1 MRNKILLVEDEI
13 NIASFIKRG
22 LEEFGYEVVVAND
35 GEAGWQEI
43 LGGQFQMLIF
53 DIVMPKLSGL
63 DLCRRYR
70 EQYGYA
76 TPVLLLTALGT
87 TENIVEGLEAGA
99 DEYIVKP
106 FSFRELQARIAALL
120 RRSKMAMSMD
130 GEHSLVD
137 GGLQVADLTLNL
149 SVHRAERQGQVI
161 DLTTKECRLLE
172 FFIHNKGVVLNRE
185 TLLKNVWDKNFDTN
199 TNVVD
204 VYVNYL
210 RNKIDKGF
218 SHKLIK
224 TVMGVGYVMES

>member
-1 MRNKILLVEDEI
+1 MDKILLVEDEV

-22 LEEFGYEVVVAND
+22 LEEFGYEVVVAHD
-35 GEAGWQEI
+35 GETGWQEI
-43 LGGQFQMLIF
+43 LNGQFQMFIF

-76 TPVLLLTALGT
+76 VPILLLTALGT
-87 TENIVEGLEAGA
+87 TENIVDGLEAGA

-106 FSFRELQARIAALL
+106 FSFRELQARMTALL
-120 RRSKMAMSMD
+120 RRSKMAAFD
-130 GEHSLVD
+130 KQDPSLP
-137 GGLQVADLTLNL
+137 GRLQVSDLSLNL
-149 SVHRAERQGQVI
+149 SAHRAERDGTVI

-172 FFIHNKGVVLNRE
+172 FFMHNKGVVLSRE

-218 SHKLIK
+218 DHKLIK
-224 TVMGVGYVMES
+224 TVMGVGYVME

>member
-1 MRNKILLVEDEI
+1 MDKILLVEDEV
-13 NIASFIKRG
+13 NIASFVKRG
-22 LEEFGYEVVVAND
+22 LEEFGYEVVVAYD

-43 LGGQFQMLIF
+43 LDGRFQMLIF
-53 DIVMPKLSGL
+53 DIVMPKMSGL

-120 RRSKMAMSMD
+120 RRSKMSMPQASD
-130 GEHSLVD
+130 TSLV

-149 SVHRAERQGQVI
+149 SAHRADRQGVSI

-185 TLLKNVWDKNFDTN
+185 TLLRNVWDKNFDTN

-218 SHKLIK
+218 DRKLIK
-224 TVMGVGYVMES
+224 TVMGVGYVMDA

>member
-1 MRNKILLVEDEI
+1 M

-22 LEEFGYEVVVAND
+22 LEEFGYEVVVAHD

-43 LGGQFQMLIF
+43 LNGQFQMFIF

-76 TPVLLLTALGT
+76 VPILLLTALGT
-87 TENIVEGLEAGA
+87 TENIVDGLEAGA

-106 FSFRELQARIAALL
+106 FSFRELQARMTALL
-120 RRSKMAMSMD
+120 RRSKMAASD
-130 GEHSLVD
+130 KQDPSLR
-137 GGLQVADLTLNL
+137 GRLQVSDLSLNL
-149 SVHRAERQGQVI
+149 SAHRAERDGTVI

-172 FFIHNKGVVLNRE
+172 FFMHNKGVVLSRE
-185 TLLKNVWDKNFDTN
+185 MLLKNVWDKNFDTN

-218 SHKLIK
+218 DHKLIK
-224 TVMGVGYVMES
+224 TVMGVGYVME

>member
-1 MRNKILLVEDEI
+1 MDKILLVEDEV

-22 LEEFGYEVVVAND
+22 LEEFGYEVVVAYD

-43 LGGQFQMLIF
+43 LGGQYQMLIF

-63 DLCRRYR
+63 ELCRRYR
-70 EQYGYA
+70 EQFRYSA
-76 TPVLLLTALGT
+76 PILLLTALGT

-120 RRSKMAMSMD
+120 RRSKMLKPQ
-130 GEHSLVD
+130 ENEPSLV

-149 SVHRAERQGQVI
+149 SAHRAERQGVSI

-172 FFIHNKGVVLNRE
+172 FFIQNKGVVLNRE

-218 SHKLIK
+218 DHKLIK
-224 TVMGVGYVMES
+224 TVMGVGYVMEA

>member
-1 MRNKILLVEDEI
+1 MDKILLVEDEV

-22 LEEFGYEVVVAND
+22 LEEFGYEVVVAHD

-43 LGGQFQMLIF
+43 LNGQFQMFIF

-76 TPVLLLTALGT
+76 VPILLLTALGT
-87 TENIVEGLEAGA
+87 TENIVDGLEAGA

-106 FSFRELQARIAALL
+106 FSFRELQARMTALL
-120 RRSKMAMSMD
+120 RRSKMAASD
-130 GEHSLVD
+130 KQDPSLR
-137 GGLQVADLTLNL
+137 GRLQVSGLSLNL
-149 SVHRAERQGQVI
+149 SAHRAERDGTVI

-172 FFIHNKGVVLNRE
+172 FFMHNKGVVLSRE

-218 SHKLIK
+218 DHKLIK
-224 TVMGVGYVMES
+224 TVMGVGYVME

>member
-1 MRNKILLVEDEI
+1 MDKILLVEDEV

-22 LEEFGYEVVVAND
+22 LEEFGYEVVVAHD

-43 LGGQFQMLIF
+43 LNGQFQMFIF

-76 TPVLLLTALGT
+76 VPILLLTALGT
-87 TENIVEGLEAGA
+87 TENIVDGLEAGA

-106 FSFRELQARIAALL
+106 FSFRELQARMTALL
-120 RRSKMAMSMD
+120 RRSKMAASD
-130 GEHSLVD
+130 KQDPSLR
-137 GGLQVADLTLNL
+137 GRLQVSDLSLNL
-149 SVHRAERQGQVI
+149 SAHRAERDGTVI

-172 FFIHNKGVVLNRE
+172 FFMHNKGVVLSRE
-185 TLLKNVWDKNFDTN
+185 MLLKNVWDKNFDTN

-218 SHKLIK
+218 DHKLIK
-224 TVMGVGYVMES
+224 TVMGVGYVME